1 MITTIAP
8 CGMNC
13 ELCHSLQNRK
23 KNCPGCRKKPTNC
36 VIQNCQQRGVY
47 CYDCSK
53 FPCRRLKQL
62 DLRYRTN
69 YSMSMLENLVY
80 IKEYGETAFLEQQ
93 RKKYT
98 CPDCG
103 KLRTVHYDYCIY
115 CKQDKRSGKSGAGMK
130 KNKRIKDAC

>member
-80 IKEYGETAFLEQQ
+80 IKEYGETAFLQQQ

-130 KNKRIKDAC
+130 KTKE

>member
-13 ELCHSLQNRK
+13 VLCHSFQNSK
-23 KNCPGCRKKPTNC
+23 KNCPGCRNRQTNC
-36 VIQNCQQRGVY
+36 VIWNCPQRNAY
-47 CYDCSK
+47 CFECSK

-69 YSMSMLENLVY
+69 YSMSMLENLAY
-80 IKEYGETAFLEQQ
+80 IKKYGETAFLQQ
-93 RKKYT
+93 QKDKYT

-103 KLRTVHYDYCIY
+103 KLHTVHYDYCIH
-115 CKQDKRSGKSGAGMK
+115 CKRDKRKQPK
-130 KNKRIKDAC
+130 K

>member
-1 MITTIAP
+1 MEKKSVCVRNIHKQSSLLAVVDKKLRLSILFTPVFAYL
-8 CGMNC
+8 C
-13 ELCHSLQNRK
+13 EYEDTKYYILIDDKH
-23 KNCPGCRKKPTNC
+23 
-36 VIQNCQQRGVY
+36 
-47 CYDCSK
+47 DW
-53 FPCRRLKQL
+53 LKQL

-80 IKEYGETAFLEQQ
+80 IKEYGETAFLQQQ

-115 CKQDKRSGKSGAGMK
+115 CKQDKRSGKSGTGMK
-130 KNKRIKDAC
+130 KTKE